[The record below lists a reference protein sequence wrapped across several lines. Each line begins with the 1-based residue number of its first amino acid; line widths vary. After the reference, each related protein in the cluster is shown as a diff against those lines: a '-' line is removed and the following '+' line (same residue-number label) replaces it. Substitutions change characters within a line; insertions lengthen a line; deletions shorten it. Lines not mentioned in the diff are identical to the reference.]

1 MRECLAKFARQQ
13 ACEHPYRVKSAMS
26 EMIDYSLNGNVAHIR
41 LQNGKANA
49 FSQEFTAAINAAL
62 DQAEKDEAAVLFI
75 GNPGLFSAG
84 FDLKVVQ
91 SGDKQAIANMMVD
104 GGTLCARLLEFP
116 RPVVAAV
123 TGHCMA
129 QGVMMLMACDYS
141 IAADG
146 KFTLGMNETQ
156 IGIVMPQYA
165 VELAKGRFQK
175 NLWQRVVTQAEL
187 YDPKGA
193 LELGLIDGV
202 VAEDD
207 LLEAAATKAQQLA
220 ELDKRAFKRNKQLM
234 RAELIEAMHKALA
247 VDGDNIISG
256 VAG

>member
-1 MRECLAKFARQQ
+1 
-13 ACEHPYRVKSAMS
+13 MS
-26 EMIDYSLNGNVAHIR
+26 EMIEYTLNGKVAEIR

-49 FSQEFTAAINAAL
+49 FSQAFTAAINEAL
-62 DQAEKDEAAVLFI
+62 DQAQEDDAAVLFV

-91 SGDKQAIANMMVD
+91 SGDKNAIADMMVD
-104 GGTLCARLLEFP
+104 GGKLCARLLEYP
-116 RPVVAAV
+116 RPVIAAV

-129 QGVMMLMACDYS
+129 QGVMLLMACDYS

-193 LELGLIDGV
+193 RELGLIDDI
-202 VAEDD
+202 VAEDE
-207 LLEAAATKAQQLA
+207 LLNASREKAQQLA
-220 ELDKRAFKRNKQLM
+220 DLDKRAFKGNKQLM
-234 RAELIEAMHKALA
+234 RAELIDAMHQALEQ
-247 VDGDNIISG
+247 DGPNILSG